1 VDAVVLK
8 AVEQSLLK
16 TWLRPLT
23 PAQLDVGKDALKTL
37 RANGKAVRVGRELHM
52 HAKALASAEASTVEL
67 IERDGSV
74 TLAQL
79 RDALAISRKSA
90 QALLEHFDTTR
101 VTRRMPDDSR
111 VLSRARQRTA
121 T

>member
-1 VDAVVLK
+1 VDAAVLEG
-8 AVEQSLLK
+8 VEQSLLK

-23 PAQLDVGKDALKTL
+23 PGQLGASKDALEAL
-37 RANGKAVRVGRELHM
+37 RADGKAVRVARELHM
-52 HAKALASAEASTVEL
+52 HTRALASAEASTIEL
-67 IERDGSV
+67 IKRDGSV

-90 QALLEHFDTTR
+90 QALLEHFDSRR

-111 VLSRARQRTA
+111 VLRSAGRRTA